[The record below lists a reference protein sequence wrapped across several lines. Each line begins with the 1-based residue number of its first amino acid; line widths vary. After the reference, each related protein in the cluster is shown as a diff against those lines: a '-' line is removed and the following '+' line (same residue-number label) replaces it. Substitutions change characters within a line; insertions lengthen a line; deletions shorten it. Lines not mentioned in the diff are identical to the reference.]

1 MGQSVLN
8 IVHTDKP
15 ISDFDDV
22 EYQDLVNRMNDRSEE
37 VGALSFPDSGDTDT
51 ILMIFSGYLEL
62 FYMMSVARTVKCQV
76 IYFQDRVSQWYQ
88 GSTLLPD
95 IETIVRDHLP
105 DLIGDR
111 RPVFFGQSSGG
122 YAALVAAAW
131 SPKGLAIACSP
142 QVMADQN
149 IKQEISLPSAVM
161 LHVTPD
167 GVIDI
172 PTLWAA
178 RGTQTGQA
186 AVIFSLSEA
195 SNPAIDFFWMDYLH
209 SLQMVGLAGVKV
221 FVMNNDVHAVVH
233 RHARPFSE
241 LIAWL
246 IGQPG
251 DILDAT
257 PHIRAALDAMEK
269 H

>member
-1 MGQSVLN
+1 MLN
-8 IVHTDKP
+8 IVHADKP

-22 EYQDLVNRMNDRSEE
+22 EYRDLVNRMNDRYEE
-37 VGALSFPDSGDTDT
+37 VGALSFPDNGDTDNVL
-51 ILMIFSGYLEL
+51 IIFSGYLEI
-62 FYMMSVARTVKCQV
+62 FYMMSVARPVKCQV
-76 IYFQDRVSQWYQ
+76 IYFQDRFSQWYQ

-131 SPKGLAIACSP
+131 TPNGLGVACSP
-142 QVMADQN
+142 QVMADR
-149 IKQEISLPSAVM
+149 KVKEEISLPSAVK

-167 GVIDI
+167 GIVDI
-172 PTLWAA
+172 PALWAK

-195 SNPAIDFFWMDYLH
+195 SNPATDFFWMDYLH
-209 SLQMVGLAGVKV
+209 SLPMIGLEGVKV
-221 FVMNNDVHAVVH
+221 FLMYNDVHAVVH

-246 IGQPG
+246 IDQPG
-251 DILDAT
+251 DIHGAT